1 MLCAGLL
8 SIIADA
14 MWSGKNK
21 ADHRDFRRSIYGTFA
36 CNGEG
41 YKKLST
47 IIIYIYG
54 VPFVPKLNKIV

>member
-14 MWSGKNK
+14 MWCKNK
-21 ADHRDFRRSIYGTFA
+21 ADHRDFIRSIYGTFA

-54 VPFVPKLNKIV
+54 VPFVHKLSKIV